1 MNLSKQK
8 VKYICEVNK
17 DLGIEEYYKQVYL
30 SDLQMWGVKRKI
42 TKKTFL
48 KKEKEGH
55 PVKYYRAEI
64 DFNEIKE
71 MLADIYSLIDLS
83 LQTRDKEWFTSL
95 IRRKNLILTVLN
107 GN

>member
-8 VKYICEVNK
+8 VKYICEVNE

-30 SDLQMWGVKRKI
+30 TDLNMWGVKRKI
-42 TKKTFL
+42 TKQTFL
-48 KKEKEGH
+48 KNEKDGY
-55 PVKYYRAEI
+55 PVAYYKASI
-64 DFNEIKE
+64 DINEVKS

-83 LQTRDKEWFTSL
+83 LETGDKEWFTSL
-95 IRRKNLILTVLN
+95 IRRKNLIQQVL